1 MSNFTESIEKQEI
14 IQKLIDNGYGELVEV
29 LLMRESEVYTKRKC
43 YAPSI
48 SNN

>member
-1 MSNFTESIEKQEI
+1 MKHFTDSLEKQEI